1 MIEREEKKAR
11 KEQERLL
18 KEEKLALEKQVKKEK
33 EDREKREKEAS
44 KVISKSN
51 LKLDTFFTNPT
62 SKVSVVKNET
72 LAD

>member
-1 MIEREEKKAR
+1 M
-11 KEQERLL
+11 

-51 LKLDTFFTNPT
+51 LKLDTFFVQPT
-62 SKVSVVKNET
+62 VKVSVVKNET